1 MWLEIKYKPTA
12 LFSLKM
18 SSATSSAGKSL
29 ISPSPYAV
37 KMALLNAIITYDSLE
52 KAKEKFELIRDLE
65 MHFALPNRI
74 VVNNCL
80 IKIQKPKR
88 HDLSQKEKNKLK
100 EQGLSEDEIRNIPKE
115 RMAKDPIDSTVA
127 FREYVY
133 INDELKIAVKT
144 KEQENSFVQSD
155 LDFLKKWFM
164 HINYFG
170 KRGCLFQFI
179 SAEEINE
186 LSGRYSKILEE
197 GISAGIMFPMDDIDS
212 DASFENMNN
221 YNHKIKA
228 KRVQQIHIFPFRQER
243 ANKNFTLYSEIWRQR
258 LD

>member
-1 MWLEIKYKPTA
+1 MWLEIKYKPTT

-29 ISPSPYAV
+29 ISPSPYTV

-65 MHFALPNRI
+65 MRFALPNRI

-80 IKIQKPKR
+80 IKIV
-88 HDLSQKEKNKLK
+88 
-100 EQGLSEDEIRNIPKE
+100 
-115 RMAKDPIDSTVA
+115 KDNDKVSPAIKKISPFKSTIA

-133 INDELKIAVKT
+133 VNNELKIAVKT
-144 KEQENSFVQSD
+144 KERENPFIQSD

-170 KRGCLFQFI
+170 KRGCFFQFI
-179 SAEEINE
+179 STEEINE
-186 LSGRYSKILEE
+186 LSDEYSKILDE
-197 GISAGIMFPMDDIDS
+197 GISAGIMFPMDDVDS
-212 DASFENMNN
+212 NALFKNMDN
-221 YNHKIKA
+221 YNFSTRDA
-228 KRVQQIHIFPFRQER
+228 KRVQHIHIFPFRQER
-243 ANKNFTLYSEIWRQR
+243 ADKIFTLYSKI
-258 LD
+258 

>member
-1 MWLEIKYKPTA
+1 MWLEIKYKPTT

-65 MHFALPNRI
+65 MRFALSNRI

-80 IKIQKPKR
+80 IKI
-88 HDLSQKEKNKLK
+88 
-100 EQGLSEDEIRNIPKE
+100 
-115 RMAKDPIDSTVA
+115 AKDNDKVSPAIKKISPFKSTIA
-127 FREYVY
+127 FREY
-133 INDELKIAVKT
+133 IFIDNEIKIAVNIKDS
-144 KEQENSFVQSD
+144 ENLFVQSD

-170 KRGCLFQFI
+170 KRGCFFQFI
-179 SAEEINE
+179 STEKINE
-186 LSGRYSKILEE
+186 LSDEYSNILEE
-197 GISAGIMFPMDDIDS
+197 GISAGIMFPVDDVDS

-221 YNHKIKA
+221 YNHKTKG

-243 ANKNFTLYSEIWRQR
+243 SDKNFTFYKKICQKSV
-258 LD
+258 

>member
-65 MHFALPNRI
+65 MHFALPNGI

-80 IKIQKPKR
+80 IKI
-88 HDLSQKEKNKLK
+88 
-100 EQGLSEDEIRNIPKE
+100 
-115 RMAKDPIDSTVA
+115 AKDNDKVTSAIKKISPFKPTIA